1 MKNWLVS
8 ALAGVMIAGT
18 VGWAEAKRVG
28 GGKSIGMQRSA
39 PTQAAPQ
46 NTPASPAN
54 PSAAPGQSA
63 VPASAAAPAM
73 GGAAAAAAAPAKRS
87 WMGPIAGLAA
97 GLGLAALMSHLGM
110 GEAFANFLMM
120 ALLGVALFFV
130 IRLVMRRFAG
140 GSQREALATAG
151 AGAGSATSGA
161 AASWPAAQRSAEPV
175 TPLAPAAPQ
184 APIAERSALAPSAG
198 EVSVTGQPLR
208 PLGGDAGTSTVLPAA
223 TAATAAQAAA
233 PELPEGFDVPAFE
246 RIAKMIFIRL
256 QAANDAGDLEDL
268 RRFTTPEMFA
278 ELRIDLQ
285 DRSGAGQH
293 TDVERVEARIVD
305 FATEDGR
312 QIVSVRF
319 QGRIREDAE
328 SVDFDEVWHLSKPE
342 GDGSQWAIAGIQ
354 QAN

>member
-28 GGKSIGMQRSA
+28 GGKSVGMQRSA

-120 ALLGVALFFV
+120 ALLAVALFFV

-140 GSQREALATAG
+140 GQPREALATAG
-151 AGAGSATSGA
+151 AGTGSSASGA
-161 AASWPAAQRSAEPV
+161 AASWPPAQRGAEPV
-175 TPLAPAAPQ
+175 APQ
-184 APIAERSALAPSAG
+184 APVMERSGFEPASG
-198 EVSVTGQPLR
+198 DVSVTGQPLSR
-208 PLGGDAGTSTVLPAA
+208 LGEASAVAPVAS
-223 TAATAAQAAA
+223 TAAVAAVTASA

-256 QAANDAGDLEDL
+256 QAANDAGDLDDL

-285 DRSGAGQH
+285 DRAGSGQH
-293 TDVERVEARIVD
+293 TDVERVEAKIVD
-305 FATEDGR
+305 FAAEDGR

-319 QGRIREDAE
+319 QGRIREDGE

-342 GDGSQWAIAGIQ
+342 GDCSQWAIAGIQ

>member
-54 PSAAPGQSA
+54 PSAAPGQA
-63 VPASAAAPAM
+63 ATPASAAAPAM

-97 GLGLAALMSHLGM
+97 GLGLAALMSHLGL

-120 ALLGVALFFV
+120 ALLAVALFFV

-140 GSQREALATAG
+140 GTQREALATAG
-151 AGAGSATSGA
+151 AGAGGTASGA
-161 AASWPAAQRSAEPV
+161 AASWPPAQRSAEPV
-175 TPLAPAAPQ
+175 TPLAPAAPVT
-184 APIAERSALAPSAG
+184 ERSALAPSAG

-208 PLGGDAGTSTVLPAA
+208 PLGDAGSAPAA
-223 TAATAAQAAA
+223 MPSAAAVASVQATA

-285 DRSGAGQH
+285 DRAGAGQH

-305 FATEDGR
+305 FATEEGR

-342 GDGSQWAIAGIQ
+342 GEGSQWAIAGIQ

>member
-28 GGKSIGMQRSA
+28 GGKSVGMQRSA

-46 NTPASPAN
+46 NTPSSPAN

-120 ALLGVALFFV
+120 ALLAVALFFV
-130 IRLVMRRFAG
+130 IRFIMRRFAG
-140 GSQREALATAG
+140 GQQREALATAG
-151 AGAGSATSGA
+151 AGAGAGSSAGGTT
-161 AASWPAAQRSAEPV
+161 ASWPAAQRNAEPA
-175 TPLAPAAPQ
+175 APAATQ
-184 APIAERSALAPSAG
+184 APVMERSGFEPASGDL
-198 EVSVTGQPLR
+198 SVTGQPLR
-208 PLGGDAGTSTVLPAA
+208 RLGDAGTDTPLASAAGVASAPA
-223 TAATAAQAAA
+223 TA

-256 QAANDAGDLEDL
+256 QAANDAGDLDDL

-285 DRSGAGQH
+285 DRAGTGQH
-293 TDVERVEARIVD
+293 TDVERVEAKIVD
-305 FATEDGR
+305 FAAEDGR

-319 QGRIREDAE
+319 QGRIREDGE

>member
-120 ALLGVALFFV
+120 ALLAVALFFV

-140 GSQREALATAG
+140 GQQREALATAG
-151 AGAGSATSGA
+151 AGAGSTAVGA

-175 TPLAPAAPQ
+175 APAAAQ
-184 APIAERSALAPSAG
+184 APVMERSGFEPASG

-208 PLGGDAGTSTVLPAA
+208 RLGDAGTDTPLASAA
-223 TAATAAQAAA
+223 VVASAPTAA

-246 RIAKMIFIRL
+246 RVAKMIFIRL
-256 QAANDAGDLEDL
+256 QAANDAGDLDDL

-285 DRSGAGQH
+285 DRTGAGQH
-293 TDVERVEARIVD
+293 TDVERVEAKIVD
-305 FATEDGR
+305 FAAEEGR

-319 QGRIREDAE
+319 QGRIREDGE
-328 SVDFDEVWHLSKPE
+328 SVDFDEVWHLAKPE

-354 QAN
+354 QAT